1 MNSLEQDILS
11 LLHNGNTS
19 YKYFYLLGCL
29 DLIKNDKFEY
39 TFNELSKY
47 MISEALIHGDFADC
61 RFTKNDR
68 LFDLV
73 TYLSNLDAKFL
84 LSNSISDIIKLLDK
98 YEIEDVYVSKKI
110 KELVLYVPYRL
121 IVNDEIKNIISN
133 KKDASKN
140 KIIEEASKNIETIYI
155 IDNHKII
162 WRDKYYNFIL
172 LNRGLL
178 KQKVIETINHKFRK
192 E

>member
-1 MNSLEQDILS
+1 
-11 LLHNGNTS
+11 
-19 YKYFYLLGCL
+19 
-29 DLIKNDKFEY
+29 
-39 TFNELSKY
+39 
-47 MISEALIHGDFADC
+47 MI
-61 RFTKNDR
+61 
-68 LFDLV
+68 
-73 TYLSNLDAKFL
+73 TYLSNLDAEFL
-84 LSNSISDIIKLLDK
+84 LLNSISDIIKLLDK

-172 LNRGLL
+172 LNRSLL